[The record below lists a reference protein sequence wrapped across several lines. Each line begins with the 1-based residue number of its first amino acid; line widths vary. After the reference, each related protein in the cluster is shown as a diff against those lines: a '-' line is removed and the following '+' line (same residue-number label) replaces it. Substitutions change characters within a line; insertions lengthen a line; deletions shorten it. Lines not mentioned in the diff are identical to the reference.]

1 MHIII
6 IIILVRKPE
15 GKRSLGEPDVDES
28 VILRWIFG
36 KWQGWRLDGV
46 GSGQVEMP
54 GTCDYGDELS
64 GSKICREFLDQ
75 LQKQLVSK

>member
-36 KWQGWRLDGV
+36 KW
-46 GSGQVEMP
+46 
-54 GTCDYGDELS
+54 
-64 GSKICREFLDQ
+64 
-75 LQKQLVSK
+75 